1 MKKINK
7 EFFKKNF
14 STFHIAGM
22 AVFLI
27 LAIFYWWKSGQYA
40 PQFYKNTLGLVIVW
54 GLLVGWITG
63 DFIYHSRNK

>member
-1 MKKINK
+1 MKMINK

-14 STFHIAGM
+14 SSFHIAGM
-22 AVFLI
+22 AIFLV

-40 PQFYKNTLGLVIVW
+40 PEFYKNSLVLVILW

-63 DFIYHSRNK
+63 DFLNQSTKK